1 MKATIKDGVIHSP
14 YPEVHVPSCSLFALL
29 EERMLRSGEKAA
41 ILYRDKAVSHVEL
54 LQRFRSCAA
63 GLQAFGLGRGDRVY
77 TRFCSSSVD
86 GLIALCAVIFTGA
99 TVIIVGDFTQAE
111 HLASIK
117 SLDITHLLTD
127 SETANRLIPL
137 LPELKL
143 KGALSV
149 DELPGFTCVSSPQ
162 WANGKHFHDNWN
174 SATCED
180 DVAMIAYSSGTSGLP
195 KNIEI
200 PQGCLLYCLV
210 AAEVTQPLT
219 SEDICVTGANICTYI
234 GFTLYLKGLYLGAT
248 YLMMEQRERIHGLV
262 DAIVRH
268 KVTWFMSP
276 PLRALG
282 YARQVQQSGR
292 GPPPSLRSILL
303 AGSPLSTAV
312 AREVGATLQPGE
324 MRNAYGTTE
333 TGGILTI
340 PPQGE
345 CCFDNVGFPL
355 PGTRVKVIDTE
366 SGAALGPMEEGEVLV
381 HSPSTMKGY
390 YKMSD
395 ETAAALDAQGW
406 FHTNDVGYYDEDGRL
421 YLIDRAKFTLD
432 CYGKKVSPC
441 ELEGCLM
448 EHPDVAEAAVLG
460 VPHSR
465 AGVVPAAIVVL
476 KPCSKNSGEEL
487 AEQIKIHVAA
497 RLSPWKH
504 LYGGV
509 YFTNA
514 IPRTDTGKILRRKLP
529 ELLVSLPRID
539 RPGPTP

>member
-1 MKATIKDGVIHSP
+1 MKAMIKDGVIHSP
-14 YPEVHVPSCSLFALL
+14 YPDVHVPSCSLFALL
-29 EERMLRSGEKAA
+29 EERMLRSGDKAA
-41 ILYRDKAVSHVEL
+41 LLYRDRAVSHVEL
-54 LQRFRSCAA
+54 LQRLRSCAA
-63 GLQAFGLGRGDRVY
+63 GLQALGLGRGDRVY

-86 GLIALCAVIFTGA
+86 GPDRLVRR
-99 TVIIVGDFTQAE
+99 DFHRRHGHHRRRLHAG
-111 HLASIK
+111 IK

-127 SETANRLIPL
+127 SGTSDRLIPL
-137 LPELKL
+137 LPELNL
-143 KGALSV
+143 KGTLSV

-162 WANGKHFHDNWN
+162 WANGKCFRDNWN

-200 PQGCLLYCLV
+200 PQRCLLYCLI

-219 SEDICVTGANICTYI
+219 SDDICVTGANICTYI
-234 GFTLYLKGLYLGAT
+234 GFSLYLKGLYLGAT

-262 DAIVRH
+262 DAVARH

-303 AGSPLSTAV
+303 AGSPLSAAV
-312 AREVGATLQPGE
+312 AREVGATLQPDE

-333 TGGILTI
+333 TGGIITI

-355 PGTRVKVIDTE
+355 PGIRVKVIDAK
-366 SGAALGPMEEGEVLV
+366 SGAVLGPMEEG
-381 HSPSTMKGY
+381 
-390 YKMSD
+390 
-395 ETAAALDAQGW
+395 
-406 FHTNDVGYYDEDGRL
+406 DVGYYDEDGRL
-421 YLIDRAKFTLD
+421 YLIGRAKFTLD

-441 ELEGCLM
+441 ELEDCLIGT
-448 EHPDVAEAAVLG
+448 PGL
-460 VPHSR
+460 
-465 AGVVPAAIVVL
+465 VL
-476 KPCSKNSGEEL
+476 KPCCKNRGEEL
-487 AEQIKIHVAA
+487 AEQIKVHVAA

-509 YFTNA
+509 YFADA
-514 IPRTDTGKILRRKLP
+514 IPRTETGKILRRDLP
-529 ELLVSLPRID
+529 ELLLSLPRID
-539 RPGPTP
+539 RPGATP

>member
-1 MKATIKDGVIHSP
+1 MTTQTHAATDWPSTDISESSHSDAYSFPERKTTMRATIKDGVIHSP
-14 YPEVHVPSCSLFALL
+14 YPDVHVPSCSLFALL
-29 EERMLRSGEKAA
+29 EERMLRSGDKAA

-210 AAEVTQPLT
+210 AAEGPGTCVAAVREARGTALRACPRAIRRAAPHAPGDLQHPSGGQM
-219 SEDICVTGANICTYI
+219 SESA
-234 GFTLYLKGLYLGAT
+234 TLF
-248 YLMMEQRERIHGLV
+248 H
-262 DAIVRH
+262 
-268 KVTWFMSP
+268 P
-276 PLRALG
+276 PLGL
-282 YARQVQQSGR
+282 
-292 GPPPSLRSILL
+292 SLRYPSDH
-303 AGSPLSTAV
+303 TA
-312 AREVGATLQPGE
+312 
-324 MRNAYGTTE
+324 
-333 TGGILTI
+333 
-340 PPQGE
+340 
-345 CCFDNVGFPL
+345 
-355 PGTRVKVIDTE
+355 
-366 SGAALGPMEEGEVLV
+366 
-381 HSPSTMKGY
+381 
-390 YKMSD
+390 
-395 ETAAALDAQGW
+395 
-406 FHTNDVGYYDEDGRL
+406 
-421 YLIDRAKFTLD
+421 
-432 CYGKKVSPC
+432 
-441 ELEGCLM
+441 
-448 EHPDVAEAAVLG
+448 
-460 VPHSR
+460 R
-465 AGVVPAAIVVL
+465 AGTPAA
-476 KPCSKNSGEEL
+476 P
-487 AEQIKIHVAA
+487 
-497 RLSPWKH
+497 
-504 LYGGV
+504 
-509 YFTNA
+509 
-514 IPRTDTGKILRRKLP
+514 
-529 ELLVSLPRID
+529 
-539 RPGPTP
+539 